1 MAPGTRRS
9 TAALRHRDF
18 ALFWWSSLI
27 SNSGSWL
34 QNVAVPFALF
44 KITHSPAWV
53 GFAAFAQFAPGVV
66 LAPVAGTLADRFS
79 RRHVLL
85 AAQVLMA
92 AAALALWIEW
102 IAGWTS
108 PWVLTITVAISGTFM
123 SMSVASWQAFVSE
136 LVPREDLL
144 NAVILNSTQFNAA
157 RAIGPA
163 LGGVVLGS
171 LGPGAAFLLNAI
183 SFGVVVVALLL
194 VRVRRPAADTSERTG
209 ILREFASTMR
219 YVRARRG
226 IGACCL
232 LIVSVGILG
241 SPIFSLVVVFAD
253 DVFKVS
259 GALYGLLS
267 ACLGAGA
274 VLGAPLI
281 ANRAPGLARSS
292 VAAGAALVYA
302 LCIAGF
308 GAAPV
313 YAVGVVCLLGA
324 GAAYLALAS
333 TCNTTVQLHV
343 DEFMRGKVLAFY
355 LMTFTAAIPLGSLL
369 QGWTAQVIGPRQTVV
384 TAGLML
390 AVAVTVLRTGGWL
403 SAMDLEGVEL
413 AGAELAGVEL
423 AGIASPVVDGGEVLA
438 TQLAS
443 VEDRTPAAG
452 AARLGDGNGSAGPKL
467 EPARHRVDDPRHR

>member
-1 MAPGTRRS
+1 MYEYRSRVADDGTGSGGRRS

-34 QNVAVPFALF
+34 QNVAVPFTLF
-44 KITHSPAWV
+44 KLTHSAAWV

-66 LAPVAGTLADRFS
+66 LAPVSGTLADRFS

-85 AAQVLMA
+85 VAQVLMA
-92 AAALALWIEW
+92 GAALALWIEW

-108 PWVLTITVAISGTFM
+108 PWTITITVAISGTFM
-123 SMSVASWQAFVSE
+123 SMSIASWQAFVSE

-163 LGGVVLGS
+163 AGGLVLGS
-171 LGPGAAFLLNAI
+171 LGPGAAFLLNAL
-183 SFGVVVVALLL
+183 SFVVVVIALLM

-209 ILREFASTMR
+209 ILREFASTVR
-219 YVRARRG
+219 YVRERRG
-226 IGACCL
+226 IVACCV
-232 LIVSVGILG
+232 LIVAVGVLG

-253 DVFKVS
+253 DVFKVN

-267 ACLGAGA
+267 ACLGVGA
-274 VLGAPLI
+274 VLGAPLT
-281 ANRAPGLARSS
+281 ANRAPNLARSR
-292 VAAGAALVYA
+292 VAGGAALAYA
-302 LCIAGF
+302 LSIAAF

-313 YAVGVVCLLGA
+313 YVVAVVCLLAA
-324 GAAYLALAS
+324 GAAYLAVAT

-343 DEFMRGKVLAFY
+343 DEHMRGKVLAFY

-369 QGWTAQVIGPRQTVV
+369 QGWTAQTVGPRQTTV
-384 TAGLML
+384 TAGLLL
-390 AVAVTVLRTGGWL
+390 ALAVTVLRTGGWL
-403 SAMDLEGVEL
+403 AAMDLDAVEM
-413 AGAELAGVEL
+413 
-423 AGIASPVVDGGEVLA
+423 
-438 TQLAS
+438 
-443 VEDRTPAAG
+443 
-452 AARLGDGNGSAGPKL
+452 
-467 EPARHRVDDPRHR
+467 VDDVPPVLDDGVTP

>member
-1 MAPGTRRS
+1 VADDGTRSAGRRS

-27 SNSGSWL
+27 SNSGGWL

-44 KITHSPAWV
+44 KLTHSAAWV

-85 AAQVLMA
+85 VAQVLMA
-92 AAALALWIEW
+92 AAAFALWAEW
-102 IAGWTS
+102 SAGWTS
-108 PWVLTITVAISGTFM
+108 PWTITITVAFSGTFM
-123 SMSVASWQAFVSE
+123 SMSIASWQAFVSE

-144 NAVILNSTQFNAA
+144 NAILLNSTQFNAA

-163 LGGVVLGS
+163 AGGLVLGS

-183 SFGVVVVALLL
+183 SYGVVVGALLL
-194 VRVRRPAADTSERTG
+194 IRVRRPAADTSERTT

-226 IGACCL
+226 IVACCL
-232 LIVSVGILG
+232 LIVAVGVLG

-253 DVFKVS
+253 DVFKVN

-267 ACLGAGA
+267 ACLGIGA

-281 ANRAPGLARSS
+281 ARRAPNLSRSRLAGGS
-292 VAAGAALVYA
+292 ALVYA
-302 LCIAGF
+302 LAIAAF
-308 GAAPV
+308 GVAPV
-313 YAVGVVCLLGA
+313 YAVGVVCLLAA

-369 QGWTAQVIGPRQTVV
+369 QGWTAQTVGPRETTF
-384 TAGLML
+384 TAGLLL
-390 AVAVTVLRTGGWL
+390 AIAVTALRAGGWL
-403 SAMDLEGVEL
+403 AAMDLDGLDLEH
-413 AGAELAGVEL
+413 AGVT
-423 AGIASPVVDGGEVLA
+423 PVVFTGQDGVDPGGG
-438 TQLAS
+438 
-443 VEDRTPAAG
+443 PAC
-452 AARLGDGNGSAGPKL
+452 SI
-467 EPARHRVDDPRHR
+467 